1 MLQKFQ
7 VYLVGKVFCQEKPQ
21 SLKLS
26 LNRFRHIFVLFRS
39 YNFIIFSCILYITN
53 SISDLRYTVFILV
66 KTSPCENETSF
77 LKISISYYF
86 YIILPFLLYEISF
99 RIVLAKL

>member
-53 SISDLRYTVFILV
+53 FILV